1 MKASD
6 RDLLV
11 LVKDEF
17 MNDHFMEKEL
27 EQLNNLLFHY
37 ETVENFCVAH
47 EVFDVSKYKIV
58 TKAKGIRKILK
69 QKQTKPFQ
77 FICNKN

>member
-11 LVKDEF
+11 LVKGEYL
-17 MNDHFMEKEL
+17 NDQFMEDEL

-58 TKAKGIRKILK
+58 TKPKGIREILK
-69 QKQTKPFQ
+69 QKQSKPFQ

>member
-11 LVKDEF
+11 LVKDEYV
-17 MNDHFMEKEL
+17 NDRLMEKEL

-47 EVFDVSKYKIV
+47 EVFDVNRFKIV
-58 TKAKGIRKILK
+58 TKPKGIQKILQ
-69 QKQTKPFQ
+69 QKKLNPFQ

>member
-11 LVKDEF
+11 LVKGEF
-17 MNDHFMEKEL
+17 MNDQFMEEEL

-37 ETVENFCVAH
+37 ETVENFCIAH
-47 EVFDVSKYKIV
+47 EVYDVNKCKIV
-58 TKAKGIRKILK
+58 TAAKRIQKILK
-69 QKQTKPFQ
+69 QKQVKPFQ

>member
-11 LVKDEF
+11 LVKGEY
-17 MNDHFMEKEL
+17 MNDKFMEDEL

-37 ETVENFCVAH
+37 ETVEKFCIAH
-47 EVFDVSKYKIV
+47 EVFDVAKYKVV
-58 TKAKGIRKILK
+58 TEPRGIQKILK
-69 QKQTKPFQ
+69 QKQEKPFQ

>member
-11 LVKDEF
+11 LVKGEF
-17 MNDHFMEKEL
+17 TNDQFMEEEL

-37 ETVENFCVAH
+37 ETVDNFCIAH

-58 TKAKGIRKILK
+58 TKAKKIQKILK
-69 QKQTKPFQ
+69 QKQSKPFQ

>member
-11 LVKDEF
+11 LVKDEYV
-17 MNDHFMEKEL
+17 NDRLMEEEL

-37 ETVENFCVAH
+37 ETVKNFCVAH
-47 EVFDVSKYKIV
+47 EVFDINKYKIV
-58 TKAKGIRKILK
+58 TKAKGIQKILQ
-69 QKQTKPFQ
+69 QKKLRPFQ

>member
-11 LVKDEF
+11 LVKGEY
-17 MNDHFMEKEL
+17 MNDKFMEDEL

-37 ETVENFCVAH
+37 ETIEKFCIAH
-47 EVFDVSKYKIV
+47 EVFDVRKYKVV
-58 TKAKGIRKILK
+58 TESRGIQKILK
-69 QKQTKPFQ
+69 QKQEKPFQ

>member
-11 LVKDEF
+11 LVKGEF
-17 MNDHFMEKEL
+17 MNDQFMEEEL

-37 ETVENFCVAH
+37 ETVDNFCIAH

-58 TKAKGIRKILK
+58 TQPKKIQKILK
-69 QKQTKPFQ
+69 QKQVKPFQ

>member
-11 LVKDEF
+11 LVKGEYL
-17 MNDHFMEKEL
+17 NDQFMEEEL

-58 TKAKGIRKILK
+58 TKPKGIREILK
-69 QKQTKPFQ
+69 QKQSKPFQ